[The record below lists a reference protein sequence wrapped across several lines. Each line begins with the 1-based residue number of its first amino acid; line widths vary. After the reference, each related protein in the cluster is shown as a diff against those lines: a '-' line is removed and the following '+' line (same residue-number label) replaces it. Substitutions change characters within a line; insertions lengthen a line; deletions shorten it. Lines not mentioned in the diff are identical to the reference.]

1 MYRYLT
7 GLLCCGGAVV
17 YLLFYTL
24 ESRGEPAALRR
35 LRGAAPRALISSSHG
50 NGFSTNAGSAS
61 TKVPDATFRLHGD
74 DDECDVLLCGMSGVG
89 KSTLLH
95 NIKAG
100 TVEHACHPLPRAWDA
115 FAQDLRLHGPFVD
128 NTFKVRHIDT
138 CRLQC
143 SGCGKTRIKMTA
155 DLSVLRRH
163 WANRILAQYK
173 GGVLYAMR
181 KTMWNCLGQ
190 WGQGADEDYDLTVNV
205 GLDGRYCVRA
215 GSRANETHA

>member
-1 MYRYLT
+1 MRQYLT
-7 GLLCCGGAVV
+7 GLLCCSGAVV

-24 ESRGEPAALRR
+24 ENRGGSSRR
-35 LRGAAPRALISSSHG
+35 LRGASRPRALIG
-50 NGFSTNAGSAS
+50 NAT
-61 TKVPDATFRLHGD
+61 TKVPGATFRFHGD

-95 NIKAG
+95 NIKLG
-100 TVEHACHPLPRAWDA
+100 TVAHSCHPVPRAWDA
-115 FAQDLRLHGPFVD
+115 FEEKLRLHGPFVD

-138 CRLQC
+138 CRKQC
-143 SGCGKTRIKMTA
+143 SGCGKTRIKITA

-163 WANRILAQYK
+163 WTDRVLAQYK

-190 WGQGADEDYDLTVNV
+190 WARSQDVEDYDLTVNV

-215 GSRANETHA
+215 GGRANKTHA